1 MVRHAAAGIVVVTT
15 SAGPGGEGRMVDMG
29 NGVLGAHRVV
39 GVGHRPDGRT

>member
-29 NGVLGAHRVV
+29 NGVLG
-39 GVGHRPDGRT
+39 VGHRPDGRT